1 MSPTVRYAR
10 LKTAEYEKLA
20 AAASD
25 PEVRRYYIQL
35 ASDCGRW
42 HGSTNG
48 WRASEIWRGR
58 KISRLDSFNWV
69 PIKSAWF
76 CCVSVPVRVWG

>member
-1 MSPTVRYAR
+1 MSSTVRDAR

-35 ASDCGRW
+35 ARD
-42 HGSTNG
+42 
-48 WRASEIWRGR
+48 WREMVRQREQLEADLRDLAR
-58 KISRLDSFNWV
+58 KEN
-69 PIKSAWF
+69 
-76 CCVSVPVRVWG
+76 

>member
-1 MSPTVRYAR
+1 MSSTVRDAR

-35 ASDCGRW
+35 ARD
-42 HGSTNG
+42 
-48 WRASEIWRGR
+48 WREMARQREQLEADLRDLAR
-58 KISRLDSFNWV
+58 KEN
-69 PIKSAWF
+69 
-76 CCVSVPVRVWG
+76 

>member
-35 ASDCGRW
+35 ASDWWEMARQ
-42 HGSTNG
+42 HKRLESL
-48 WRASEIWRGR
+48 RDLAR
-58 KISRLDSFNWV
+58 KKN
-69 PIKSAWF
+69 
-76 CCVSVPVRVWG
+76 

>member
-1 MSPTVRYAR
+1 MSSTVRDTR

-35 ASDCGRW
+35 ARD
-42 HGSTNG
+42 
-48 WRASEIWRGR
+48 WREMARQREQLEADLRDLAR
-58 KISRLDSFNWV
+58 KEN
-69 PIKSAWF
+69 
-76 CCVSVPVRVWG
+76 